1 MLQMR
6 KAARHWD
13 RAASKGVFA
22 DAAIP
27 IEIYRKKQTEQSLV
41 DLHIGA
47 DFLRGW
53 AAGRSA

>member
-6 KAARHWD
+6 KAARLWD
-13 RAASKGVFA
+13 RAASNGVFA
-22 DAAIP
+22 DAIIP
-27 IEIYRKKQTEQSLV
+27 TEIHWEKQPDYNLV

-53 AAGRSA
+53 TAGRSI

>member
-27 IEIYRKKQTEQSLV
+27 IEIYREKQPDRSLIE
-41 DLHIGA
+41 LHLGA
-47 DFLRGW
+47 EFLRGW
-53 AAGRSA
+53 AAGRAT

>member
-1 MLQMR
+1 MLEMR
-6 KAARHWD
+6 KAARLWD

-22 DAAIP
+22 DAVIP
-27 IEIYRKKQTEQSLV
+27 TEIHWKKQHDRNLV

-53 AAGRSA
+53 AAGRSV